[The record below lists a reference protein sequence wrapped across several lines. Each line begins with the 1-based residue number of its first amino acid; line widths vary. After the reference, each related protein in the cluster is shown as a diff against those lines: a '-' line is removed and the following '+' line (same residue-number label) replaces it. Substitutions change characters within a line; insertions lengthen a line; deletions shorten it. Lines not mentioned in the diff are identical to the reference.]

1 MKVKSFSRVRLFST
15 PWTAAHQAPP
25 SMGFSRQEYW
35 SRVPSPSR
43 GVNFWRVGLC
53 VSEQV
58 YFSPLEY
65 FLFCFVLRYRPKII
79 VLAFVRDEFHCVL
92 PPHLTRKEE
101 AEGWS
106 RQALS
111 PWLTHLLSG
120 PVCTWPPR
128 NSKHTPNPFVT
139 AHN

>member
-1 MKVKSFSRVRLFST
+1 MVMVTLYARQQKRHRCIEQSVELCGRGRGWDSVSQNKFIFLPWNIFCSVLFSDT
-15 PWTAAHQAPP
+15 D
-25 SMGFSRQEYW
+25 
-35 SRVPSPSR
+35 
-43 GVNFWRVGLC
+43 L
-53 VSEQV
+53 
-58 YFSPLEY
+58 
-65 FLFCFVLRYRPKII
+65 PKII